1 FKPVTLWQGERAH
14 FVVDGGLLS
23 NFPVWLFD
31 ATSRP
36 PARPTWGFRLHGGVD
51 PDEQPPYRPIPMPFW
66 RLKLFRAMFEAA
78 TGAWDARQLSDD
90 TSARSVSIPTG
101 TISTTDFGLTQQ
113 QADWLFENGRRRA
126 QEFFASSD
134 TQHYLERFAER
145 RAR

>member
-1 FKPVTLWQGERAH
+1 VRLWRGETAH
-14 FVVDGGLLS
+14 FIVDGGLLS

-31 ATSRP
+31 ATSRA

-101 TISTTDFGLTQQ
+101 TISTTDFGLTQL
-113 QADWLFENGRRRA
+113 QADGLFESGRRRT

-134 TQHYLERFAER
+134 TQRYLEVFVGR
-145 RAR
+145 RTR